1 MADHDAPLFD
11 GQTIRSRDLKINGK
25 AEIHPAL
32 YDALALGDEVVCIG
46 TFRVSGIG
54 HKESDKRGLL
64 RIETLTAVE
73 ILVLDD
79 DAVGGTDVLH
89 KARVQRKKELDELM
103 GTPGLDGLD
112 DEA

>member
-1 MADHDAPLFD
+1 MPDNDAPLFE
-11 GQTIRSRDLKINGK
+11 GEAIRSRDLKVNGK
-25 AEIHPAL
+25 SEIHPAL
-32 YDALALGDEVVCIG
+32 YDALALGDEIVCIG

-73 ILVLDD
+73 LLVLDED
-79 DAVGGTDVLH
+79 SVDAADVLH
-89 KARVQRKKELDELM
+89 RARATRKKQLDELM

-112 DEA
+112 ED